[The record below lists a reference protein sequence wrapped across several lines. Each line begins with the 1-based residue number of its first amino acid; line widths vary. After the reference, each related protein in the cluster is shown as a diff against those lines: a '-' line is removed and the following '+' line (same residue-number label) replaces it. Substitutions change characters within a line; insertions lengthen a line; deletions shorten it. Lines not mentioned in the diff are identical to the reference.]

1 MAVDLDERFIVQVVL
16 LVNVGGPAE
25 AVAASQV
32 KSRPGR
38 EIVHVVKAH
47 SDRCGWHNEFD
58 GVWQA
63 TRLSLAHALNT
74 SPDATDGRW
83 AVSAHDIVQGW
94 GWPGA
99 RSVDLGARPMGD
111 AVLGALSVC

>member
-1 MAVDLDERFIVQVVL
+1 MAVDLDERFVVQVVL
-16 LVNVGGPAE
+16 LVYIGGPAE
-25 AVAASQV
+25 AVAATQV

-38 EIVHVVKAH
+38 EIVHVVKTH
-47 SDRCGWHNEFD
+47 SDRCGWHNELD
-58 GVWQA
+58 GVRQA
-63 TRLSLAHALNT
+63 TRLSLAHALST

-99 RSVDLGARPMGD
+99 RTVALSVRPMGD
-111 AVLGALSVC
+111 TVLDALSVC